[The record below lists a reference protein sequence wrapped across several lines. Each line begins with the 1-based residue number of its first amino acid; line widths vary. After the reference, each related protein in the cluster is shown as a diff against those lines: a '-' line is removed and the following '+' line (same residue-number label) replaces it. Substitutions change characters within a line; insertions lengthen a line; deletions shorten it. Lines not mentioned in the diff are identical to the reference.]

1 MFLEKL
7 CNSTGPSGYEGH
19 IRSVIKDELN
29 TFTDN
34 TIIDRMGNIVVHK
47 YRENDSS
54 PKIMVI
60 SHMDESGLIITSY
73 NEDGT
78 LKFSTLGDIDK
89 NSLPAKNVLIG
100 DKMIPGVIGIKP
112 IHIQSKK
119 ERNENIS
126 LENMCIDIG
135 AFSEEECRRI
145 ISLGDF
151 VVFNGGFCNFGENL
165 LKGKALGD
173 RIGCSILID
182 LLREDLNCNLYG
194 VFNIQGNI
202 GQRGVYAAAYN
213 INPDLAI
220 ILDTIDSID
229 YEEIPS
235 YFRTSKLRE
244 GPVIPFKAG
253 QCMFDRG
260 IVESIRNKAEDIGI
274 PYQKIGNTQGEGE
287 VKAAYLTINNCKTAS
302 VLIPCRYRNFNISV
316 CSLAD
321 YDNIL
326 ILLKSYLENYNINI

>member
-7 CNSTGPSGYEGH
+7 CNSIGPSGYEDH
-19 IRSVIKDELN
+19 IRNVIKNELN

-34 TIIDRMGNIVVHK
+34 VIIDRMGNIVVDKHG
-47 YRENDSS
+47 EDDSS

-60 SHMDESGLIITSY
+60 SHMDEAGLIITSY

-89 NSLPAKNVLIG
+89 NSLPAKSVLIG
-100 DKMIPGVIGIKP
+100 DKKIPGVIGIKP

-119 ERNENIS
+119 ERDENIS
-126 LENMCIDIG
+126 CENMCIDIG
-135 AFSEEECRRI
+135 AFSAEECRKI

-151 VVFNGGFCNFGENL
+151 AVFDGVFCSFGDNL
-165 LKGKALGD
+165 LKGKALGN
-173 RIGCSILID
+173 RIGCSILVD
-182 LLREDLNCNLYG
+182 LLKDDLSCNLYG
-194 VFNIQGNI
+194 VFNVQGNI

-229 YEEIPS
+229 YKETPS

-260 IVESIRNKAEDIGI
+260 IVESIRNKAEEVGI
-274 PYQKIGNTQGEGE
+274 LYQKIGNTQGEGE
-287 VKAAYLTINNCKTAS
+287 LKATYLTINNCKTAS
-302 VLIPCRYRNFNISV
+302 ILLPCRYRNFNISV

-321 YDNIL
+321 YDNTL
-326 ILLKSYLENYNINI
+326 ILLKSYLENYNIDI